1 MADLMNYL
9 LAKRYKISKRLGA
22 GGMGE
27 VWLATDTELGREVA
41 IKFILPHYSQ
51 NQVARE
57 SFISE
62 ARLVA
67 KLDHPYI
74 MKIYDIGME
83 SINHKMTIYLV
94 MQYAANGT
102 LSDKLKH
109 GFLSLT
115 ETNRIMQQICQA
127 LDYAHQQLIIHL
139 DIKPANI
146 LFDHHGNALVND
158 FGLARVLEKQTH
170 VSLSRKSGTPAY
182 MPPEQSLA
190 DKAGPFS
197 DVFAVGVMLYQ
208 MVSGQLPRRRFEEQ
222 FEIHFDKPLT
232 TAIQMVVTKATLTS
246 SKQRYQSLKI
256 LAQELEQAIQVDAP
270 LSQPVKPMTQS
281 LSQTV
286 PNTTQTKIAFDWVT
300 IPAGEFI
307 MGSDDKGDSEKPMH
321 KFYLPE
327 YQIARVPVTNE
338 QWRVFLQ
345 DSDYQW
351 ANGDKL
357 WQNGLPRGK
366 EKHPIVSVTW
376 YDAMAF
382 CKWAG
387 VRLPTEAEWEKA
399 ARGTDGRNY
408 PWGNQEPITSLCNFN
423 RNVGDTTEVGNYPQG
438 ASPNGCLD
446 MAGNVWEWCSNE
458 YAPYPYKANDG
469 QKNNIKVLRGGA
481 WGTQGYYVRASYR
494 DRRSTTKW
502 PELIGFRCVC

>member
-208 MVSGQLPRRRFEEQ
+208 MISGQLPRRRFEEQ

-232 TAIQMVVTKATLTS
+232 AAVQMVVTKATLTS
-246 SKQRYQSLKI
+246 TVWLK
-256 LAQELEQAIQVDAP
+256 
-270 LSQPVKPMTQS
+270 
-281 LSQTV
+281 
-286 PNTTQTKIAFDWVT
+286 
-300 IPAGEFI
+300 
-307 MGSDDKGDSEKPMH
+307 
-321 KFYLPE
+321 
-327 YQIARVPVTNE
+327 
-338 QWRVFLQ
+338 
-345 DSDYQW
+345 
-351 ANGDKL
+351 
-357 WQNGLPRGK
+357 
-366 EKHPIVSVTW
+366 
-376 YDAMAF
+376 
-382 CKWAG
+382 
-387 VRLPTEAEWEKA
+387 
-399 ARGTDGRNY
+399 
-408 PWGNQEPITSLCNFN
+408 
-423 RNVGDTTEVGNYPQG
+423 
-438 ASPNGCLD
+438 
-446 MAGNVWEWCSNE
+446 
-458 YAPYPYKANDG
+458 
-469 QKNNIKVLRGGA
+469 
-481 WGTQGYYVRASYR
+481 
-494 DRRSTTKW
+494 
-502 PELIGFRCVC
+502 